1 MRLNKTFDTNLVKHL
16 ELQNKDLAFDVGAY
30 TGDSIPGIRSLGYK
44 HIVCFEPD
52 PKNFSTL
59 QSNYGKDKDITL
71 VQKAVSNTDNS
82 IIKMYSTRNLP
93 FLNTLSKDWITETR
107 HKQFY
112 RPNQFE
118 EFDVETITLD
128 TFTKSLGKTPSYVKI
143 DVEGHEYQVLDGMG
157 SFIQP
162 ELLSFEYISEKV
174 SDNLSCIMQAHLL
187 GFAQFTI
194 CIEEE
199 IPRSDAIWLDYTN
212 TGRTLISLKENDK
225 DNNLGGNIFCK

>member
-162 ELLSFEYISEKV
+162 ELLSFEYISEKD
-174 SDNLSCIMQAHLL
+174 SDNLSCVMHAHIL
-187 GFAQFTI
+187 GFDQFTI